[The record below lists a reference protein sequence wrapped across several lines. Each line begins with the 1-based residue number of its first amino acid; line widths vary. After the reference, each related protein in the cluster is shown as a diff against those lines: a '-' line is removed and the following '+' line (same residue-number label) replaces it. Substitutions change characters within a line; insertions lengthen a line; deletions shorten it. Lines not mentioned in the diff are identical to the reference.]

1 MPNTV
6 RNDNSSRFGK
16 IIEVFLEEG
25 CDKWCHNLKVSNG
38 EVKPKMRGTTT
49 SSMRCWPDS
58 PPSRGQAFYLQ
69 EAATYYYLN
78 QGGDW
83 GITGKN
89 EAEDFLRLMAA
100 MEILHFTPED
110 KDTIF
115 RLLSCILHLGNVFF
129 QRYET
134 DGQEVASVKSIT
146 FKVTE
151 TMREKIYTPLSVE
164 SAVDARD
171 AVAKILYSLL
181 FHWLTEKINAQVY
194 PRQHSLSISILD
206 IYGFEDLA
214 FNSFEQLCI
223 NYANE
228 YLQFFF
234 NRIVF
239 REEQEEYSREQVPWQ
254 DIQFSDNQPCIDLI
268 AAKPHGILRILDDQS
283 CFPQATDH
291 TFLQKCHYHHG
302 NDPQYL
308 KPKMPHPEFT
318 IKHFAG
324 RVTYQVH
331 KFLDKNYDQV
341 RQDVL
346 DIFIQ
351 SKNKMVSSL
360 FRRHSEVAAEQ
371 RGGKGRKSSTVTR
384 RYQASTVSH
393 KFQTSLLELVEKMER
408 CDPLFVR
415 CIKPNNLKEPGV
427 FETELVSTQLR
438 YSGVLETIR
447 IRKEGYPVRLPFA
460 IFLFRY
466 KSLVALK
473 DPPPTSGESCV
484 IMLSQ
489 LCPLTAGC
497 FHVGVTKL
505 FLKEDIYQLLEC
517 KLERARQLAA
527 LTLQRTARMFFTR
540 RRFVQFRMRIIGLQA
555 QCRGNLTRKHY
566 VKRRAALVR
575 FRTIVRLYV
584 NRKRFIR
591 IRLGSRRKRDAERR
605 ERDKVLYRREVV
617 NVTHLVI
624 SADLAALL
632 HTVAVG
638 RELHSDCL
646 ALLQAPHIR
655 EDTQLTLPLDINN
668 YPFYRYV
675 QAYFREPKFGML
687 TDPLEASLTRVDE
700 DLKEAAL
707 ELFTLVLRFMGDPHL
722 NGAQENMF
730 GSYII
735 QRGLSSPGL
744 RDEIL
749 AQLANQVWRNVNVEN
764 AERGWL
770 LLLGCLCAFAPS
782 PKMEKHMLKFV
793 SDHAPIESQALLQ
806 HCLIQANQKSLLSSG
821 SNPET
826 ARTYP
831 LSLLE
836 WTANR
841 KKASMVL
848 QVHCF
853 DGASHHHSL
862 PHYFCQ

>member
-1 MPNTV
+1 MWGAERVLPHGTVQNLNKWSMYRDEELLNPMGVMGQVAQFEGHDPGDWLPSREGEPKGQWYDKMYSIRSLPTIGYREQKEEDGVEDMTQLEELHEGAVLLNLMMRFDRELIYTYIGSILVSVNPYKMYNIYGTDMVLQYKGHALGENPPHLFAIVNASYTKMMDAKHNQVIIISGESGSGKTEATKLVLRYLAAIHHKNNITQQILEAAPLLESFGNAKTV

-16 IIEVFLEEG
+16 YIEVFLEEG
-25 CDKWCHNLKVSNG
+25 VISG
-38 EVKPKMRGTTT
+38 AIT
-49 SSMRCWPDS
+49 SQYLLEKSRIVFQAKDERNYHIFYEMLAGL
-58 PPSRGQAFYLQ
+58 PSQQRQAFYLQ
-69 EAATYYYLN
+69 EAETYYYLN
-78 QGGDW
+78 QGGDC

-134 DGQEVASVKSIT
+134 DGQEVASVVSAQEIRVVAELLQVSPEGLQKSIT

-239 REEQEEYSREQVPWQ
+239 REEQEEYSREQ
-254 DIQFSDNQPCIDLI
+254 
-268 AAKPHGILRILDDQS
+268 PHGILRILDDQS

-360 FRRHSEVAAEQ
+360 SGATRRWRRSRGAA
-371 RGGKGRKSSTVTR
+371 KGREEQHGDADGTRPPLSATSSR
-384 RYQASTVSH
+384 RPS
-393 KFQTSLLELVEKMER
+393 LELVEKMER
-408 CDPLFVR
+408 ILHH
-415 CIKPNNLKEPGV
+415 
-427 FETELVSTQLR
+427 
-438 YSGVLETIR
+438 
-447 IRKEGYPVRLPFA
+447 
-460 IFLFRY
+460 
-466 KSLVALK
+466 
-473 DPPPTSGESCV
+473 TSGESCV
-484 IMLSQ
+484 IMSRQ
-489 LCPLTAGC
+489 LCLTAGC

-505 FLKEDIYQLLEC
+505 FLKEDIYQLWSASW
-517 KLERARQLAA
+517 ERARQLAA
-527 LTLQRTARMFFTR
+527 LTLQRTASQVLHPTPLRA
-540 RRFVQFRMRIIGLQA
+540 VQNEDHR
-555 QCRGNLTRKHY
+555 LTGT
-566 VKRRAALVR
+566 VPG
-575 FRTIVRLYV
+575 TSPE
-584 NRKRFIR
+584 
-591 IRLGSRRKRDAERR
+591 RLGSRRKRCGEEGKRQ
-605 ERDKVLYRREVV
+605 VLYRREVV
-617 NVTHLVI
+617 N
-624 SADLAALL
+624 
-632 HTVAVG
+632 
-638 RELHSDCL
+638 
-646 ALLQAPHIR
+646 
-655 EDTQLTLPLDINN
+655 LTLPLDINN
-668 YPFYRYV
+668 YPSNRYV
-675 QAYFREPKFGML
+675 QAYFREPSLGCSR
-687 TDPLEASLTRVDE
+687 THWRPSDPRGE

-707 ELFTLVLRFMGDPHL
+707 ELF
-722 NGAQENMF
+722 
-730 GSYII
+730 
-735 QRGLSSPGL
+735 SP
-744 RDEIL
+744 
-749 AQLANQVWRNVNVEN
+749 W
-764 AERGWL
+764 
-770 LLLGCLCAFAPS
+770 F
-782 PKMEKHMLKFV
+782 
-793 SDHAPIESQALLQ
+793 
-806 HCLIQANQKSLLSSG
+806 
-821 SNPET
+821 
-826 ARTYP
+826 
-831 LSLLE
+831 
-836 WTANR
+836 
-841 KKASMVL
+841 
-848 QVHCF
+848 
-853 DGASHHHSL
+853 
-862 PHYFCQ
+862 